1 MKGGNKMLEQ
11 VIFFTILMG
20 FLITVLLSPIF
31 IPFLRRL
38 KFGQSIREEGP
49 KSHLVKTGTPT
60 MGGIMILFSI
70 IITTLVMTG
79 KFSEP
84 TVKTYLLILVTFG
97 FGLLGFLDDFIKVVL
112 KRNLGLTSKQKLLGQ
127 IIISVIFYLVYKQN
141 GFPTVISI
149 PGSSYSFDL
158 GWLFVFFI
166 IFWLV
171 GFSNAVNLTDGLD
184 GLVSGT
190 AAIAFGAYAV
200 LAWNQSQI
208 EIAIF
213 SVAVA
218 GAVLGFLVFNAHP
231 AKVFMGDTGSL
242 ALGGAIATIA
252 ILTKLELLLIIIGGV
267 FVIETLSVILQV
279 ISFKT
284 TGKRIFRMSPL
295 HHHYELVGWSEWKV
309 VVTFWSVGLIFAI
322 LGIYIEVWL

>member
-1 MKGGNKMLEQ
+1 MQEK
-11 VIFFTILMG
+11 VIFFTILLG
-20 FLITVLLSPIF
+20 FLITVLISPFF

-49 KSHLVKTGTPT
+49 KSHQKKTGTPT
-60 MGGIMILFSI
+60 MGGLMIIFSI
-70 IITTLVMTG
+70 VVTTLVMIN

-84 TVKTYLLILVTFG
+84 TIKTYLLLLVLIG
-97 FGLLGFLDDFIKVVL
+97 FGLLGFLDDFIKVVM
-112 KRNLGLTSKQKLLGQ
+112 KRNLGLTSRQKLLGQ
-127 IIISVIFYLVYKQN
+127 IIISLIFYFVLREN
-141 GFPTVISI
+141 EFSTAISI
-149 PGSSYSFDL
+149 PFVDKPLEL
-158 GWLFVFFI
+158 GWFYALFI

-190 AAIAFGAYAV
+190 SAVAFGAFAV
-200 LAWNQSQI
+200 LAWSQSQF
-208 EIAIF
+208 EISIF
-213 SVAVA
+213 SVAIV

-242 ALGGAIATIA
+242 ALGGAIAAIA
-252 ILTKLELLLIIIGGV
+252 ILTKLEILLILIGGV

-279 ISFKT
+279 ISFKS
-284 TGKRIFRMSPL
+284 TGRRIFRMSPL
-295 HHHYELVGWSEWKV
+295 HHHYELVGWSEWRV
-309 VVTFWSVGLIFAI
+309 VVTFWTVGLLFAA

>member
-1 MKGGNKMLEQ
+1 MLEK
-11 VIFFTILMG
+11 VLFFTILMG
-20 FLITVLLSPIF
+20 FLITVLISPVF

-49 KSHLVKTGTPT
+49 KSHQKKSGTPT
-60 MGGIMILFSI
+60 MGGLMILFSI
-70 IITTLVMTG
+70 IISTFVMTG
-79 KFSEP
+79 RIAEP
-84 TVKTYLLILVTFG
+84 TVKTYLLVLVTFG

-127 IIISVIFYLVYKQN
+127 IIISVIFYLIYKQN
-141 GFPTVISI
+141 EFPTVIDLPFGDYSI
-149 PGSSYSFDL
+149 NL
-158 GWLFVFFI
+158 GWFFVFFI
-166 IFWLV
+166 LFWLV

-200 LAWNQSQI
+200 LAWNQSQF

-213 SVAVA
+213 RVAAV

-242 ALGGAIATIA
+242 ALGGALAAVA
-252 ILTKLELLLIIIGGV
+252 ILTKLEILLIIIGGV

-279 ISFKT
+279 ASFKT

-295 HHHYELVGWSEWKV
+295 HHHYELIGWSEWRV
-309 VVTFWSVGLIFAI
+309 VVTFWSVGLLFAI

>member
-1 MKGGNKMLEQ
+1 MMEQ
-11 VIFFTILMG
+11 AIFLTILMG

-49 KSHLVKTGTPT
+49 QSHQKKTGTPT
-60 MGGIMILFSI
+60 MGGIMILLSVTV
-70 IITTLVMTG
+70 TTLVMSS
-79 KFSEP
+79 KFAEP
-84 TVKTYLLILVTFG
+84 TAEIYMVLLVTLG
-97 FGLLGFLDDFIKVVL
+97 FGLLGFLDDFIKVAL

-127 IIISVIFYLVYKQN
+127 IIISLIFYFIFQTNEFSTEV
-141 GFPTVISI
+141 SI
-149 PGSSYSFDL
+149 PFTDLSIDL
-158 GWLFVFFI
+158 GWSYALFI

-190 AAIAFGAYAV
+190 AAIAFGAFAV
-200 LAWNQSQI
+200 LAWNQSQF
-208 EIAIF
+208 EVSIF
-213 SVAVA
+213 SVAVV

-242 ALGGAIATIA
+242 ALGGAIATVA
-252 ILTKLELLLIIIGGV
+252 ILTKLEFILIIIGGV

-284 TGKRIFRMSPL
+284 TGKRIFKMSPL
-295 HHHYELVGWSEWKV
+295 HHHYELVGWSEWRV
-309 VVTFWSVGLIFAI
+309 VVTFWTVGLLFAI
-322 LGIYIEVWL
+322 LGIYIEVW